1 MAAAPAARPYGQNK
15 ITMKRALRIAKI
27 AIAAGAVLS
36 LLAIAAAEIAV
47 ERIARGQ
54 LFDRAEEVPVG
65 RAALVLGTSQ
75 SLRDGSP
82 NPYFDNRIR
91 AAAELW
97 RTGRITA
104 IVVSGDNGRTTYNEP
119 EAMRDALVACGVP
132 AGAIRLDHAGF
143 RTLDSVVRMHEIFGQ
158 RAFVVVSQEFH
169 NRRAVVLAR
178 AYGLDAAGFN
188 ADGVRTGGMIRVWL
202 RERLARVKLFLD
214 LAFGKRPKFLG
225 ERIELKPYGHE

>member
-1 MAAAPAARPYGQNK
+1 
-15 ITMKRALRIAKI
+15 MKKALRIARTVI
-27 AIAAGAVLS
+27 AIGAALS
-36 LLAIAAAEIAV
+36 LTAVVAADLAV
-47 ERIARGQ
+47 ERIGRGR
-54 LFDRAEEVPVG
+54 LCDRPEEVPAG
-65 RAALVLGTSQ
+65 RAALVLGTAQ
-75 SLRDGSP
+75 LLRDGSP

-119 EAMRDALVACGVP
+119 EAMRDALVAQGVP
-132 AGAIRLDHAGF
+132 VEAIRLDHAGF

-169 NRRAVVLAR
+169 NLRAVVLAR
-178 AYGLDAAGFN
+178 AYGLDAVGFN
-188 ADGVRTGGMIRVWL
+188 ADDVRTGGMIRVWL

-214 LAFGKRPKFLG
+214 LAFGKEPKFLG